1 MKARQR
7 QKAKR
12 KAAREDKQR
21 TSEAEQATQV
31 EAVPA
36 ARNFEEDAKEEEAKA
51 RLPKDATSIR
61 EAVRAMHASTL
72 ELVEVELSRRDDSA
86 IDDIEAQLLG
96 KIQGQIIVA
105 LANGLQQLRM
115 PGQKWPGVG
124 GISVKWDIEQS
135 EPSTL
140 MAKEVSKV
148 QAESHVDSPV
158 TTNSTTVKDE
168 GAVTQAGS
176 HVDPLAVNEVSPVE
190 AHSPPSNDYDD
201 VWTAAYEQAEQD
213 QIRELLAND
222 CDVASLNE
230 SEQSKFNEI
239 VKQNALI
246 IFRSKKKKLKAKA
259 TKAAKAAKAAM

>member
-12 KAAREDKQR
+12 KATREEKR
-21 TSEAEQATQV
+21 SSEEEPAAQV
-31 EAVPA
+31 EAAPA
-36 ARNFEEDAKEEEAKA
+36 AHDSQEAKAEDAKA
-51 RLPKDATSIR
+51 DHATSTGHIQ
-61 EAVRAMHASTL
+61 ETARAMLASTL
-72 ELVEVELSRRDDSA
+72 ELVNVELSRREDSA
-86 IDDIEAQLLG
+86 VTVGEEHLLG
-96 KIQGQIIVA
+96 KMQGQIIVT
-105 LANGLQQLRM
+105 LVNGLQQLRM
-115 PGQKWPGVG
+115 PGQKWPRVG

-135 EPSTL
+135 VPSTL

-190 AHSPPSNDYDD
+190 AHSPSNDYDD